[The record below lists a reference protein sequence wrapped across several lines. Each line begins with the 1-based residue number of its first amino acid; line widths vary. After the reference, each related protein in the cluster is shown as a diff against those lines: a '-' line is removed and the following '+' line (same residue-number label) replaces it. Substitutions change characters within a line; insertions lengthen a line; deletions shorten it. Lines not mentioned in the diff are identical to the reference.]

1 MKIRIEL
8 EKKEATT
15 LFNLA
20 DKTFKQINEPISS
33 DRAQHIREYIERD
46 KDNKKIVERKAYG
59 EFHANG
65 LCFDFSFNP
74 RVVELVVEFFGNV
87 ITSCIAMFM
96 SFMGMLEGIKAMGE
110 NFVLKFK
117 SEFPVSYKYRFSI
130 FETDGIKWPYI
141 IKCDQYGNWDI
152 ADIRYVKGNSINH
165 KADHEI
171 IKRHFENTLLKQYHD
186 NTNQMYLNDIFVDM
200 TNSNID
206 RIFTDWICDVDTY
219 GRERADEMHDFNF

>member
-20 DKTFKQINEPISS
+20 DKTFKQINKPISS

-46 KDNKKIVERKAYG
+46 KDNKEIVERKAYG

-74 RVVELVVEFFGNV
+74 RAVELVVEFFGNV

-96 SFMGMLEGIKAMGE
+96 SFMGMFEGIKAMGE
-110 NFVLKFK
+110 NFNLKFNKEFPEVNKYYIGKLTLGENVWSYLVKGDQFGNYYVCRSTHHYGNGYNEIGHKMCFEHFK
-117 SEFPVSYKYRFSI
+117 SELNRLIGVEGQSR
-130 FETDGIKWPYI
+130 EDV
-141 IKCDQYGNWDI
+141 I
-152 ADIRYVKGNSINH
+152 AGVFTISESNVEAEYEKFQNKLRS
-165 KADHEI
+165 E
-171 IKRHFENTLLKQYHD
+171 HD
-186 NTNQMYLNDIFVDM
+186 NLKETF
-200 TNSNID
+200 
-206 RIFTDWICDVDTY
+206 
-219 GRERADEMHDFNF
+219 